1 MKVWEVTNTKTPEGT
16 GNYDLLI
23 DNHIRIQNN
32 KAGASLYRA
41 AKIIQ
46 AFKECNTKLEYI

>member
-32 KAGASLYRA
+32 KAGSSLYRA